1 VASTRRILAGRFKF
15 AERRTVGTSVRVDF
29 AADGVDIDKAVERID
44 ALLQEMAA
52 EALKDAARS

>member
-1 VASTRRILAGRFKF
+1 
-15 AERRTVGTSVRVDF
+15 VGTSVRVDF